1 MSLKPRRRAGKR
13 GGKRQHG
20 PDCIFN
26 RREPPLRYGR
36 AVPIRRGRAPANM
49 ENEDHTEGIMFI
61 FRILRR
67 AIGGL
72 ALLALAAGI
81 IALSACGSYV
91 PHEPDKDNPGE
102 TPGIEQPDESPGDDT
117 EDLTT

>member
-1 MSLKPRRRAGKR
+1 MPGNK
-13 GGKRQHG
+13 
-20 PDCIFN
+20 
-26 RREPPLRYGR
+26 
-36 AVPIRRGRAPANM
+36 

-67 AIGGL
+67 AISGL

-81 IALSACGSYV
+81 IAFSACGSYV
-91 PHEPDKDNPGE
+91 PHEPGTDNPGG
-102 TPGIEQPDESPGDDT
+102 TPGIEQPDDTQGEDT

>member
-1 MSLKPRRRAGKR
+1 
-13 GGKRQHG
+13 
-20 PDCIFN
+20 
-26 RREPPLRYGR
+26 
-36 AVPIRRGRAPANM
+36 
-49 ENEDHTEGIMFI
+49 MFI

-67 AIGGL
+67 AISGL

-91 PHEPDKDNPGE
+91 PHEPSKDDPSN
-102 TPGIEQPDESPGDDT
+102 TPGIEQPDDT

>member
-1 MSLKPRRRAGKR
+1 M
-13 GGKRQHG
+13 
-20 PDCIFN
+20 
-26 RREPPLRYGR
+26 
-36 AVPIRRGRAPANM
+36 RRGSVLGSKES
-49 ENEDHTEGIMFI
+49 ENHTEGIMFI

-67 AIGGL
+67 AISGL

-91 PHEPDKDNPGE
+91 PHEPGKDDPSN
-102 TPGIEQPDESPGDDT
+102 TPGIEQPDDT

>member
-1 MSLKPRRRAGKR
+1 
-13 GGKRQHG
+13 
-20 PDCIFN
+20 
-26 RREPPLRYGR
+26 
-36 AVPIRRGRAPANM
+36 
-49 ENEDHTEGIMFI
+49 MFI

-81 IALSACGSYV
+81 IAASACGSYV
-91 PHEPDKDNPGE
+91 PHEPDKDNPGD
-102 TPGIEQPDESPGDDT
+102 TTLREQPDDTQGEDT

>member
-1 MSLKPRRRAGKR
+1 MPGSK
-13 GGKRQHG
+13 
-20 PDCIFN
+20 
-26 RREPPLRYGR
+26 
-36 AVPIRRGRAPANM
+36 
-49 ENEDHTEGIMFI
+49 ENEHHTEGIMFI

-67 AIGGL
+67 AISGL

-91 PHEPDKDNPGE
+91 PHDPGTDNPGE
-102 TPGIEQPDESPGDDT
+102 TPGIEQPDDT

>member
-1 MSLKPRRRAGKR
+1 MKR
-13 GGKRQHG
+13 GS
-20 PDCIFN
+20 
-26 RREPPLRYGR
+26 
-36 AVPIRRGRAPANM
+36 APGNK
-49 ENEDHTEGIMFI
+49 ENENYTEGIMFI

-67 AIGGL
+67 AISGL

-91 PHEPDKDNPGE
+91 PHDPGTENPGE
-102 TPGIEQPDESPGDDT
+102 NPGIEQPDDT

>member
-1 MSLKPRRRAGKR
+1 MKR
-13 GGKRQHG
+13 GS
-20 PDCIFN
+20 
-26 RREPPLRYGR
+26 
-36 AVPIRRGRAPANM
+36 APGNK
-49 ENEDHTEGIMFI
+49 ENENYTEGIMFI

-91 PHEPDKDNPGE
+91 PHEPGTENPGE
-102 TPGIEQPDESPGDDT
+102 TPGIEQPDDT

>member
-1 MSLKPRRRAGKR
+1 MR
-13 GGKRQHG
+13 GGSVLGSK
-20 PDCIFN
+20 
-26 RREPPLRYGR
+26 ES
-36 AVPIRRGRAPANM
+36 
-49 ENEDHTEGIMFI
+49 ENHTEGIMFI

-91 PHEPDKDNPGE
+91 PHDPGTENPGE
-102 TPGIEQPDESPGDDT
+102 NPGIEQPDDT

>member
-1 MSLKPRRRAGKR
+1 MK
-13 GGKRQHG
+13 
-20 PDCIFN
+20 
-26 RREPPLRYGR
+26 
-36 AVPIRRGRAPANM
+36 RGRAPGNK
-49 ENEDHTEGIMFI
+49 ENENYTEGIMFI

-67 AIGGL
+67 AISGL

-91 PHEPDKDNPGE
+91 PHEPGKDDPSN
-102 TPGIEQPDESPGDDT
+102 TPGIEQPDDT

>member
-1 MSLKPRRRAGKR
+1 MK
-13 GGKRQHG
+13 
-20 PDCIFN
+20 
-26 RREPPLRYGR
+26 
-36 AVPIRRGRAPANM
+36 RGRAPGNK
-49 ENEDHTEGIMFI
+49 ENENYTEGIMFI

-91 PHEPDKDNPGE
+91 PHDPGTENPGE
-102 TPGIEQPDESPGDDT
+102 TPGIEQPDDT
-117 EDLTT
+117 EELTT

>member
-1 MSLKPRRRAGKR
+1 MLGSK
-13 GGKRQHG
+13 
-20 PDCIFN
+20 
-26 RREPPLRYGR
+26 ES
-36 AVPIRRGRAPANM
+36 
-49 ENEDHTEGIMFI
+49 ENHTEGIMFI

-67 AIGGL
+67 AISGL

-91 PHEPDKDNPGE
+91 PHEPGTDNPGD
-102 TPGIEQPDESPGDDT
+102 TPGIEQPDDT

>member
-1 MSLKPRRRAGKR
+1 
-13 GGKRQHG
+13 
-20 PDCIFN
+20 
-26 RREPPLRYGR
+26 
-36 AVPIRRGRAPANM
+36 
-49 ENEDHTEGIMFI
+49 MFI

-81 IALSACGSYV
+81 IAFSACGSYV
-91 PHEPDKDNPGE
+91 PHEPGTDNPGG
-102 TPGIEQPDESPGDDT
+102 TPGIEQPDDTQGEDT

>member
-1 MSLKPRRRAGKR
+1 M
-13 GGKRQHG
+13 
-20 PDCIFN
+20 
-26 RREPPLRYGR
+26 
-36 AVPIRRGRAPANM
+36 RRGRAPGNK

-67 AIGGL
+67 AISGL

-91 PHEPDKDNPGE
+91 PHDPGTENPGE
-102 TPGIEQPDESPGDDT
+102 NPGIEQPDDT

>member
-1 MSLKPRRRAGKR
+1 MK
-13 GGKRQHG
+13 
-20 PDCIFN
+20 
-26 RREPPLRYGR
+26 
-36 AVPIRRGRAPANM
+36 RGRAPGNK
-49 ENEDHTEGIMFI
+49 ENEHHTEGIMFI

-91 PHEPDKDNPGE
+91 PHDPGTENPGE
-102 TPGIEQPDESPGDDT
+102 TPGIEQPDDT

>member
-1 MSLKPRRRAGKR
+1 
-13 GGKRQHG
+13 
-20 PDCIFN
+20 
-26 RREPPLRYGR
+26 
-36 AVPIRRGRAPANM
+36 
-49 ENEDHTEGIMFI
+49 MFI

-67 AIGGL
+67 TIGGL

-91 PHEPDKDNPGE
+91 PHEPGTDAPGD
-102 TPGIEQPDESPGDDT
+102 TPGIEQPDDTQGEDT

>member
-1 MSLKPRRRAGKR
+1 M
-13 GGKRQHG
+13 
-20 PDCIFN
+20 
-26 RREPPLRYGR
+26 
-36 AVPIRRGRAPANM
+36 RRGSAPGNK

-72 ALLALAAGI
+72 ALLALAVGI

-91 PHEPDKDNPGE
+91 PHEPGTDNPGD
-102 TPGIEQPDESPGDDT
+102 TPGIEQPDDT

>member
-1 MSLKPRRRAGKR
+1 
-13 GGKRQHG
+13 
-20 PDCIFN
+20 
-26 RREPPLRYGR
+26 
-36 AVPIRRGRAPANM
+36 
-49 ENEDHTEGIMFI
+49 MFI

-67 AIGGL
+67 AIGGF

-91 PHEPDKDNPGE
+91 PHEPGTDNPGD
-102 TPGIEQPDESPGDDT
+102 TPGIEQPDDT

>member
-1 MSLKPRRRAGKR
+1 MK
-13 GGKRQHG
+13 
-20 PDCIFN
+20 
-26 RREPPLRYGR
+26 
-36 AVPIRRGRAPANM
+36 RGRAPGNK
-49 ENEDHTEGIMFI
+49 ENVNHTEGIMFI

-91 PHEPDKDNPGE
+91 PHEPGTDAPGD
-102 TPGIEQPDESPGDDT
+102 TPGIEQPDDTQSEDT

>member
-1 MSLKPRRRAGKR
+1 M
-13 GGKRQHG
+13 
-20 PDCIFN
+20 
-26 RREPPLRYGR
+26 
-36 AVPIRRGRAPANM
+36 RRGSAP
-49 ENEDHTEGIMFI
+49 ENKENVNHTEGIMFI

-91 PHEPDKDNPGE
+91 PHEPGTENPGE
-102 TPGIEQPDESPGDDT
+102 TPGIEQPDDT

>member
-1 MSLKPRRRAGKR
+1 M
-13 GGKRQHG
+13 
-20 PDCIFN
+20 
-26 RREPPLRYGR
+26 
-36 AVPIRRGRAPANM
+36 RRGSVLGSKES
-49 ENEDHTEGIMFI
+49 ENHTEGIMFI

-102 TPGIEQPDESPGDDT
+102 TPGIEQPDDT

>member
-1 MSLKPRRRAGKR
+1 MKR
-13 GGKRQHG
+13 GS
-20 PDCIFN
+20 
-26 RREPPLRYGR
+26 
-36 AVPIRRGRAPANM
+36 APGNK

-91 PHEPDKDNPGE
+91 PHEPGTENPGE
-102 TPGIEQPDESPGDDT
+102 TPGIEQPDDT

>member
-1 MSLKPRRRAGKR
+1 MKR
-13 GGKRQHG
+13 GS
-20 PDCIFN
+20 
-26 RREPPLRYGR
+26 
-36 AVPIRRGRAPANM
+36 APGNK

-91 PHEPDKDNPGE
+91 PHDPGTENPGE
-102 TPGIEQPDESPGDDT
+102 TPGIEQPDDT

>member
-1 MSLKPRRRAGKR
+1 MKR
-13 GGKRQHG
+13 GS
-20 PDCIFN
+20 
-26 RREPPLRYGR
+26 
-36 AVPIRRGRAPANM
+36 APGNK

-67 AIGGL
+67 AISGL

-91 PHEPDKDNPGE
+91 PHEPGTDNPSDS
-102 TPGIEQPDESPGDDT
+102 PGIEQPDDT

>member
-1 MSLKPRRRAGKR
+1 MK
-13 GGKRQHG
+13 
-20 PDCIFN
+20 
-26 RREPPLRYGR
+26 
-36 AVPIRRGRAPANM
+36 RGRAPGNK
-49 ENEDHTEGIMFI
+49 ENENYTEGIMFI

-67 AIGGL
+67 AISGL

-91 PHEPDKDNPGE
+91 PHDPGTENPGE
-102 TPGIEQPDESPGDDT
+102 NPGIEQPDDT

>member
-1 MSLKPRRRAGKR
+1 MWR
-13 GGKRQHG
+13 GS
-20 PDCIFN
+20 
-26 RREPPLRYGR
+26 
-36 AVPIRRGRAPANM
+36 APGNK
-49 ENEDHTEGIMFI
+49 ENENYTEGIMFI

-67 AIGGL
+67 AISGL

-91 PHEPDKDNPGE
+91 PHEPDTENPGE
-102 TPGIEQPDESPGDDT
+102 TPGIEQPDDT